1 MLVVL
6 TNIPTP
12 YRTALF
18 DAVAAE
24 CAQVGRGFHV
34 LYCAETE
41 PGRHWPYRP
50 AEMRHPHTV
59 LAGWH
64 PRVAGTTAHVN
75 PGVLAALR
83 RLRPTT
89 LLVAGAWNTP
99 TMQLAAWSDVPCRR
113 VFWSEGHADAV
124 LHTSGLVAWARRRAY
139 RSYDAFAVPNRRSA
153 EWACAQAGESKPI
166 VGLPN
171 AIDADFYR
179 PASDEQRA
187 AARRSLG
194 LPAAGRVLVQ
204 VGALT
209 ERKGVRPLAQAFRD
223 LPASVRG
230 DATLLFVGAGPQ
242 ETELQALAMA
252 SVGAIRL
259 LGQREAAGVREV
271 LHAADVFVLNTF
283 LDPNPLSPIEAAAC
297 GLPLLLSAK
306 AGNVAELID
315 EAGAGWAIADPAR
328 PTAALTTALAWT
340 ESDPALARAARAR
353 AVQGFAAEAVARH
366 LVRQLG

>member
-18 DAVAAE
+18 DAVATE
-24 CAQVGRGFHV
+24 CARVGQGFHV

-41 PGRHWPYRP
+41 PGRHWPYHP
-50 AEMRHPHTV
+50 DELRHPHTV

-75 PGVLAALR
+75 LGVLAALR
-83 RLRPTT
+83 RLRPAT

-124 LHTSGLVAWARRRAY
+124 LHPGGIIAWARRCAY
-139 RSYDAFAVPNRRSA
+139 GSYDVFAVPNRRSA
-153 EWACAQAGESKPI
+153 DWARAQAGETKP
-166 VGLPN
+166 VVDLPN
-171 AIDADFYR
+171 AIDTDFYR
-179 PASDEQRA
+179 PATSDERA

-194 LPAAGRVLVQ
+194 LPAAGRVFAQ

-209 ERKGVRPLAQAFRD
+209 ERKGVVPLARSF
-223 LPASVRG
+223 LGLSGEIRG
-230 DATLLFVGAGPQ
+230 DATLLFVGTGPQ
-242 ETELQALAMA
+242 EGELRALEEA
-252 SVGAIRL
+252 SAGALRL
-259 LGQREAAGVREV
+259 LGQRDAAGVREV
-271 LHAADVFVLNTF
+271 LHAADTFVLNTF
-283 LDPNPLSPIEAAAC
+283 LDPNPLAPIEAAAC
-297 GLPLLLSAK
+297 GLPLVLSAK
-306 AGNVAELID
+306 AGNVGELID
-315 EAGAGWAIADPAR
+315 EAGLGLAIADPAG
-328 PTAALTTALAWT
+328 PAEALVAALAWT
-340 ESDPALARAARAR
+340 EAELARTRPDRVAAVR
-353 AVQGFAAEAVARH
+353 GFAADAVARR